1 MNSEKKSVAIVVET
15 VYNLNTNKSPG
26 INKGSA
32 NLFGVI
38 WYNKVFKT
46 VDDAFAK
53 LNEYIEERFAEGAKH
68 LSEDEVK
75 EINTYF
81 DKRVATANRDIKPQC
96 FKLNDR
102 AYMFSVRSVMID
114 D

>member
-1 MNSEKKSVAIVVET
+1 MDSKKKSVAIVMES
-15 VYNLNTNKSPG
+15 VYNLNTNKRPG
-26 INKGSA
+26 INKGSE

-53 LNEYIEERFAEGAKH
+53 LNEYIDERFAEGAKY
-68 LSEDEVK
+68 LSKDEVK

-81 DKRVATANRDIKPQC
+81 NNRVATANKDIKPRS

-102 AYMFSVRSVMID
+102 AYMFSVRTVMID
-114 D
+114 E